1 MGDYGNLIG
10 VTLGLL
16 LMLIILR
23 AFGAWALRIN
33 EVLYELRVIKYIKKQ
48 NMTEDQKRDLA
59 TVYPNEFN
67 IPSSETG
74 DSLWRKS

>member
-1 MGDYGNLIG
+1 MGDYGSLIG
-10 VTLGLL
+10 GALGLL

-33 EVLYELRVIKYIKKQ
+33 EVLYELRVIKDIKKL
-48 NMTEDQKRDLA
+48 NMTENQKRDLA

-67 IPSSETG
+67 LPSSETG
-74 DSLWRKS
+74 DNLWKKT

>member
-33 EVLYELRVIKYIKKQ
+33 EVLYELRVIKDIKKL
-48 NMTEDQKRDLA
+48 NLSEGQKRDLA
-59 TVYPNEFN
+59 TKYPLEFEE
-67 IPSSETG
+67 SADTG

>member
-33 EVLYELRVIKYIKKQ
+33 EVLYELRVIKDIKKS
-48 NMTEDQKRDLA
+48 N
-59 TVYPNEFN
+59 
-67 IPSSETG
+67 
-74 DSLWRKS
+74 